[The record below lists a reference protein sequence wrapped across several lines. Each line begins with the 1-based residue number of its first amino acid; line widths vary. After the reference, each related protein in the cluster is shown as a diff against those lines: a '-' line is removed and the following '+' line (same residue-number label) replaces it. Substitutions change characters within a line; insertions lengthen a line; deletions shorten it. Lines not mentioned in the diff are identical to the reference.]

1 MSEASLASP
10 VAADGDR
17 AKVFVSYSRKDTAFA
32 RMLVEAL
39 TQRGF
44 DPFLD
49 TNDIAPGEPWQE
61 RLSGLLA
68 AADTVVFC
76 VSPDWVA
83 SPVCGWELDESA
95 RLGKRFI
102 PVIARTVAVADAPP
116 AVARLN
122 WIFCT
127 ETDDRDAALA
137 KVDSALRTDL
147 TWVREHTR
155 LGELARHW
163 EESGRSASAALRGK
177 DLETAERW
185 LDRRPADAN
194 APTELHQ
201 AFIRAS
207 RRAATTRQRFW
218 VGGSL
223 AVAAIAIALA
233 VFAEISR
240 RQAEIQRARAEHT
253 LTLATGTANG
263 LVFDLAQKF
272 RDVVGVPAATVKS
285 ILDRALALQNQLLSS
300 GETNPN
306 LRISQAEALL
316 ETTTTL
322 STLGDTDGA
331 LAAATKAQQIFEA
344 LPAVGGVFFDALD
357 PAAPGGSQ
365 RGQFSQA
372 ALLAHVAGSYSQIGD
387 VQETRGNLPAAM
399 AMFQKSLAI
408 AQQLVKAEPDSG
420 RWQRDLSVYYNKVA
434 EVEKAQ
440 HAFADALQTY
450 QTSLDVIGR
459 LAAAHPDNREWQ
471 RDVSVT
477 QDRVGDTQK
486 ALGHLPEA
494 LASYQAGLGIR
505 DRLVKADPNNAGW
518 QRDLSISYND
528 IADVELQQH
537 DLPAALGSAQQA
549 LALVDRL
556 AKSDPG
562 NTYWQRDLFAV
573 NLKIGDVQSAQ
584 GDLAAALSSYQ
595 TSLAI
600 TDRLVKA
607 DAKNPGWHLDQAI
620 AYGKIGVTQFLQGD
634 LDGALKSDQA
644 TVGIMGQFVKF
655 DPSNANWRYNLSVSY
670 KDLGN
675 VLFAMAR
682 LPDAAGAYDR
692 AIQNGMPPSNAE
704 SYLRRAI
711 VKLYLNDTTVAD
723 DAATAVKIAP
733 ADAYNALWLHVI
745 RTRLN
750 QDDAAEL
757 AANRQALAG
766 DEWPAPVVS
775 LFGGAMS
782 ADQILSAAASA
793 DSDRTRRERTCEADF
808 FVGLY
813 QATKSATDAA
823 RPLLQSAAQDCP
835 NDFLERP
842 AATLELQ
849 RLGDV
854 APAQMKQV
862 NP

>member
-32 RMLVEAL
+32 RMLVDAL

-76 VSPDWVA
+76 ISPDWVA

-95 RLGKRFI
+95 RLGKQFI
-102 PVIARTVAVADAPP
+102 PVIARSVAVADAPP

-127 ETDDRDAALA
+127 ETVDRDAALA
-137 KVDSALRTDL
+137 KIDSALRTDL
-147 TWVREHTR
+147 GWVREHTR

-223 AVAAIAIALA
+223 AIAAVAIALA
-233 VFAEISR
+233 VFAEINR

-300 GETNPN
+300 GETNLN

-344 LPAVGGVFFDALD
+344 LPAVGGIFFDAPD

-365 RGQFSQA
+365 RKEVSQA
-372 ALLAHVAGSYSQIGD
+372 ALLAHVAGSYSLIGD

-399 AMFQKSLAI
+399 TMFQKSLPI
-408 AQQLVKAEPDSG
+408 AQQLAKAEPNSG

-494 LASYQAGLGIR
+494 LASYQSGLAIR
-505 DRLVKADPNNAGW
+505 NKLVKADPNNAGW

-584 GDLAAALSSYQ
+584 GDLAAALSFYQ
-595 TSLAI
+595 ASLAI

-607 DAKNPGWHLDQAI
+607 DPKNPGWHLDQAI

-670 KDLGN
+670 KELGN

-682 LPDAAGAYDR
+682 LPDALGAFDR

-704 SYLRRAI
+704 FYLRRTVI
-711 VKLYLNDTTVAD
+711 KLYLNDATAAD

-733 ADAYNALWLHVI
+733 ADGYNVLWLHVI

-750 QDDAAEL
+750 QDDAAEFTANRQPL
-757 AANRQALAG
+757 DGGQWPALVIAFYGGAISADQALSAAGAANR
-766 DEWPAPVVS
+766 S
-775 LFGGAMS
+775 GAIMS
-782 ADQILSAAASA
+782 ARRISLSASIKPAKARRPRRGRCSSRRRKIA
-793 DSDRTRRERTCEADF
+793 RTIFSNGRPPRSSCSGWAMLRRLR
-808 FVGLY
+808 
-813 QATKSATDAA
+813 
-823 RPLLQSAAQDCP
+823 
-835 NDFLERP
+835 
-842 AATLELQ
+842 
-849 RLGDV
+849 
-854 APAQMKQV
+854 
-862 NP
+862 

>member
-1 MSEASLASP
+1 
-10 VAADGDR
+10 
-17 AKVFVSYSRKDTAFA
+17 
-32 RMLVEAL
+32 
-39 TQRGF
+39 
-44 DPFLD
+44 
-49 TNDIAPGEPWQE
+49 
-61 RLSGLLA
+61 
-68 AADTVVFC
+68 
-76 VSPDWVA
+76 
-83 SPVCGWELDESA
+83 
-95 RLGKRFI
+95 
-102 PVIARTVAVADAPP
+102 
-116 AVARLN
+116 
-122 WIFCT
+122 
-127 ETDDRDAALA
+127 
-137 KVDSALRTDL
+137 
-147 TWVREHTR
+147 
-155 LGELARHW
+155 
-163 EESGRSASAALRGK
+163 
-177 DLETAERW
+177 
-185 LDRRPADAN
+185 
-194 APTELHQ
+194 
-201 AFIRAS
+201 
-207 RRAATTRQRFW
+207 
-218 VGGSL
+218 
-223 AVAAIAIALA
+223 
-233 VFAEISR
+233 
-240 RQAEIQRARAEHT
+240 
-253 LTLATGTANG
+253 
-263 LVFDLAQKF
+263 
-272 RDVVGVPAATVKS
+272 
-285 ILDRALALQNQLLSS
+285 
-300 GETNPN
+300 
-306 LRISQAEALL
+306 
-316 ETTTTL
+316 
-322 STLGDTDGA
+322 
-331 LAAATKAQQIFEA
+331 
-344 LPAVGGVFFDALD
+344 
-357 PAAPGGSQ
+357 
-365 RGQFSQA
+365 
-372 ALLAHVAGSYSQIGD
+372 
-387 VQETRGNLPAAM
+387 
-399 AMFQKSLAI
+399 
-408 AQQLVKAEPDSG
+408 
-420 RWQRDLSVYYNKVA
+420 
-434 EVEKAQ
+434 
-440 HAFADALQTY
+440 
-450 QTSLDVIGR
+450 
-459 LAAAHPDNREWQ
+459 
-471 RDVSVT
+471 
-477 QDRVGDTQK
+477 
-486 ALGHLPEA
+486 
-494 LASYQAGLGIR
+494 
-505 DRLVKADPNNAGW
+505 
-518 QRDLSISYND
+518 
-528 IADVELQQH
+528 
-537 DLPAALGSAQQA
+537 
-549 LALVDRL
+549 
-556 AKSDPG
+556 
-562 NTYWQRDLFAV
+562 V

-711 VKLYLNDTTVAD
+711 VKLYLNDATAAD

-733 ADAYNALWLHVI
+733 ADAYNALWIHVI

>member
-76 VSPDWVA
+76 ISPDWVA

-102 PVIARTVAVADAPP
+102 PVIARSVAVADAPA

-127 ETDDRDAALA
+127 EADDKAVAFG
-137 KVDSALRTDL
+137 KIDSALRTDL

-163 EESGRSASAALRGK
+163 DEAGRSSHATLRGK
-177 DLETAERW
+177 DLEAAERW
-185 LDRRPADAN
+185 LDRRPPDAN

-408 AQQLVKAEPDSG
+408 AQQLAKAEPGSG

-450 QTSLDVIGR
+450 QTSLDVINR
-459 LAAAHPDNREWQ
+459 LAAAHPDNAEWQ

-494 LASYQAGLGIR
+494 LASYQIGLAIR
-505 DRLVKADPNNAGW
+505 DKLVKADPNNAGW
-518 QRDLSISYND
+518 LRDLSVSYND
-528 IADVELQQH
+528 IADVQLQQH
-537 DLPAALGSAQQA
+537 DLPAALSSAQQA

-556 AKSDPG
+556 AKSDAG
-562 NTYWQRDLFAV
+562 NMFWQRDLFAV

-584 GDLAAALSSYQ
+584 GDLAAALASYQ
-595 TSLAI
+595 ASLAVME
-600 TDRLVKA
+600 RLVKT

-620 AYGKIGVTQFLQGD
+620 AYGKIGEAQFMQGD
-634 LDGALKSDQA
+634 LVAALASDQA
-644 TVGIMGQFVKF
+644 NIAIMARFVQF
-655 DPSNANWRYNLSVSY
+655 DPSNANWRYNLSISY
-670 KDLGN
+670 NNLGK
-675 VLFAMAR
+675 VLFALGRSA
-682 LPDAAGAYDR
+682 DATGAFDR
-692 AIQNGMPPSNAE
+692 AVQAGTPPTNAE
-704 SYLRRAI
+704 FYLRRA
-711 VKLYLNDTTVAD
+711 VAKLYLNDATAAD
-723 DAATAVKIAP
+723 DAAMAVKIVP
-733 ADAYNALWLHVI
+733 ADGYNVLWLHLI
-745 RTRLN
+745 HSRAH
-750 QDDAAEL
+750 QDDAAEF
-757 AANRQALAG
+757 AANRQALDG
-766 DEWPAPVVS
+766 SQWPAPV
-775 LFGGAMS
+775 FAFYGGAMS
-782 ADQILSAAASA
+782 ADQVLSAAAA
-793 DSDRTRRERTCEADF
+793 TEQERRDHVCEADF
-808 FVGLY
+808 FVGFY
-813 QATKSATDAA
+813 QAGNGAAAEA
-823 RPLLQSAAQDCP
+823 RPLLQAAAQDCP
-835 NDFLERP
+835 NDFLQRP

-849 RLGDV
+849 RLGD
-854 APAQMKQV
+854 ALPAQIK
-862 NP
+862 

>member
-10 VAADGDR
+10 VAADGDL

-32 RMLVEAL
+32 RMLVDAL

-76 VSPDWVA
+76 ISPDWVA

-102 PVIARTVAVADAPP
+102 PVIARSVAVADAPP

-127 ETDDRDAALA
+127 ETDDKDAALG
-137 KVDSALRTDL
+137 KIESALRTDL
-147 TWVREHTR
+147 AWVREHTR
-155 LGELARHW
+155 LGDLARHW
-163 EESGRSASAALRGK
+163 EESGRSASVALRGK
-177 DLETAERW
+177 DLEAAERW

-253 LTLATGTANG
+253 LTLATDTANG
-263 LVFDLAQKF
+263 LVFYLAQEF
-272 RDVVGVPAATVKS
+272 RDVIGVPAATVES

-306 LRISQAEALL
+306 LRISQAEALF
-316 ETTTTL
+316 ETTITL
-322 STLGDTDGA
+322 SKLGDTDGA
-331 LAAATKAQQIFEA
+331 LAAATKAQQIYEA
-344 LPAVGGVFFDALD
+344 LPAGGAIFVDVPD
-357 PAAPGGSQ
+357 PTAPGGSQ
-365 RGQFSQA
+365 RKPVSQA
-372 ALLAHVAGSYSQIGD
+372 GLLARVAVSYGLIGD

-399 AMFQKSLAI
+399 AMFQKSPAI
-408 AQQLVKAEPDSG
+408 AQQLAKAEPDDG
-420 RWQRDLSVYYNKVA
+420 RWQRDLSLYYNKVA

-440 HAFADALQTY
+440 HAFADALATY
-450 QTSLDVIGR
+450 QTSLDVISR
-459 LAAAHPDNREWQ
+459 LAAAHPDNADWQ
-471 RDVSVT
+471 RDVTVT

-494 LASYQAGLGIR
+494 LASYQAGLAIR
-505 DRLVKADPNNAGW
+505 DKLVKADPNNAGW
-518 QRDLSISYND
+518 QRDLFISYND

-537 DLPAALGSAQQA
+537 DLTAALSSAQQA
-549 LALVDRL
+549 FAVADRL

-584 GDLAAALSSYQ
+584 GDLTAALSSYQ
-595 TSLAI
+595 ASLAI

-620 AYGKIGVTQFLQGD
+620 AYGKIGVMQFMQGD

-655 DPSNANWRYNLSVSY
+655 DPSNANWRSNLAVSY
-670 KDLGN
+670 EDLGN

-704 SYLRRAI
+704 FYLRRAV
-711 VKLYLNDTTVAD
+711 VKLYLNDATAAD

-750 QDDAAEL
+750 QDDAAEF

-766 DEWPAPVVS
+766 EQWPVPVVS

-782 ADQILSAAASA
+782 ADQTLSAAASA
-793 DSDRTRRERTCEADF
+793 DQDRTRRERTCEANF
-808 FVGLY
+808 FVGFY
-813 QATKSATDAA
+813 EAGKGAAAEA

-849 RLGDV
+849 RLGDA

-862 NP
+862 SP

>member
-1 MSEASLASP
+1 
-10 VAADGDR
+10 
-17 AKVFVSYSRKDTAFA
+17 
-32 RMLVEAL
+32 
-39 TQRGF
+39 
-44 DPFLD
+44 
-49 TNDIAPGEPWQE
+49 
-61 RLSGLLA
+61 
-68 AADTVVFC
+68 VFC
-76 VSPDWVA
+76 ISPDWVA

-102 PVIARTVAVADAPP
+102 PVIARSVAVADAPP

-127 ETDDRDAALA
+127 ETDDRDAAFA
-137 KVDSALRTDL
+137 KIDSALRTDL
-147 TWVREHTR
+147 VWVREHTR

-163 EESGRSASAALRGK
+163 DESGRSASAALRGK

-233 VFAEISR
+233 VFAEINR

-253 LTLATGTANG
+253 LTLATGTANA

-300 GETNPN
+300 GETNPI

-322 STLGDTDGA
+322 LTLGDTQDA

-344 LPAVGGVFFDALD
+344 LPAAGGIFMEASDA
-357 PAAPGGSQ
+357 AGAGGGGNQ
-365 RGQFSQA
+365 RKQVSQA
-372 ALLAHVAGSYSQIGD
+372 ALLSHVAGSYSRIGD
-387 VQETRGNLPAAM
+387 VQVTQGNLPAAM
-399 AMFQKSLAI
+399 TMYQKSLAT
-408 AQQLVKAEPDSG
+408 AQQLANAEPDEG
-420 RWQRDLSVYYNKVA
+420 RWQRDLSLYYNKIG
-434 EVEKAQ
+434 EVEKAR
-440 HAFADALQTY
+440 HAFPDALKSY
-450 QTSLDVIGR
+450 QTSLDVIAK
-459 LAAAHPDNREWQ
+459 LVQAHPDNTDWQ
-471 RDVSVT
+471 RDLSVT
-477 QDRVGDTQK
+477 QDRVGDAQK
-486 ALGHLPEA
+486 AMGHLPDA
-494 LASYQAGLGIR
+494 LAAYQAGLAIR
-505 DRLVKADPNNAGW
+505 DRLAKADPNNAGW
-518 QRDLSISYND
+518 QRDLFVSYSD
-528 IADVELQQH
+528 IADVQLQQH
-537 DLPAALGSAQQA
+537 DLPAALSSAQQA

-556 AKSDPG
+556 AKSDAG

-595 TSLAI
+595 ASLVI

-607 DAKNPGWHLDQAI
+607 DPNNPGWHLDQAI
-620 AYGKIGVTQFLQGD
+620 AYGKIGVMQFMQGD
-634 LDGALKSDQA
+634 LDAALKSDQA

-704 SYLRRAI
+704 FYLRRAI
-711 VKLYLNDTTVAD
+711 IKLYLNDVTAAD

-745 RTRLN
+745 RARLN
-750 QDDAAEL
+750 QDDAAEF
-757 AANRQALAG
+757 AANRQPLDG
-766 DEWPAPVVS
+766 SLWPAPVIA
-775 LFGGAMS
+775 FYGGAMS
-782 ADQILSAAASA
+782 ADQVLSAAAA
-793 DSDRTRRERTCEADF
+793 AEQERRDHVCEADY
-808 FVGLY
+808 FVGFD
-813 QATKSATDAA
+813 QAGKGAAAEA

-849 RLGDV
+849 RLGDA
-854 APAQMKQV
+854 APAQMK
-862 NP
+862 

>member
-1 MSEASLASP
+1 MSEALLASP

-76 VSPDWVA
+76 ISPNWVA

-102 PVIARTVAVADAPP
+102 PVIARSVAVADAPP

-137 KVDSALRTDL
+137 KIDSALRTDL
-147 TWVREHTR
+147 AWVREHTR

-163 EESGRSASAALRGK
+163 EESGHSASAALRGK

-201 AFIRAS
+201 AFIRSS

-223 AVAAIAIALA
+223 AIAAIAVALA
-233 VFAEISR
+233 VFAEVNR
-240 RQAEIQRARAEHT
+240 RQAVVRRARAERT

-285 ILDRALALQNQLLSS
+285 ILDRALVLQNQLLSS

-331 LAAATKAQQIFEA
+331 LAAATKVQQIFEA
-344 LPAVGGVFFDALD
+344 LPAVGGIFFDALG
-357 PAAPGGSQ
+357 PNAPGASQ

-387 VQETRGNLPAAM
+387 VQETRGDLPAAM

-408 AQQLVKAEPDSG
+408 AQQLAKVEPDIG
-420 RWQRDLSVYYNKVA
+420 RWQRDLSIYYNKVA

-450 QTSLDVIGR
+450 QTSLDVISR
-459 LAAAHPDNREWQ
+459 LAAAHPDNAEWQ

-494 LASYQAGLGIR
+494 LASYQVGLAIR
-505 DRLVKADPNNAGW
+505 DKLVKADPNNAGW

-528 IADVELQQH
+528 IADIELQQH
-537 DLPAALGSAQQA
+537 DLPAALSSAQQA
-549 LALVDRL
+549 LVLVDRL
-556 AKSDPG
+556 ATSDPG

-584 GDLAAALSSYQ
+584 SDLAAALSSYQ
-595 TSLAI
+595 ASLAI

-607 DAKNPGWHLDQAI
+607 DPKNPGWHLDQAI
-620 AYGKIGVTQFLQGD
+620 AYGKIGFMQFMQGD
-634 LDGALKSDQA
+634 FDGALKSDQA
-644 TVGIMGQFVKF
+644 TVAIMGQFVKF

-682 LPDAAGAYDR
+682 LPDAAGAYER

-704 SYLRRAI
+704 FYLGRAI
-711 VKLYLNDTTVAD
+711 VKLYLDDATTAD

-733 ADAYNALWLHVI
+733 ADAYNALWLHLI
-745 RTRLN
+745 RARLN
-750 QDDAAEL
+750 QDDAAEF

-766 DEWPAPVVS
+766 DQWPAPVVA
-775 LFGGAMS
+775 LFAGAMS

-793 DSDRTRRERTCEADF
+793 DSDRTRREQTCEADF
-808 FVGLY
+808 FVGFY
-813 QATKSATDAA
+813 QARIGAAAEA
-823 RPLLQSAAQDCP
+823 RPLLQSAAQGCP

-849 RLGDV
+849 RLGD
-854 APAQMKQV
+854 ASPAQMK
-862 NP
+862 